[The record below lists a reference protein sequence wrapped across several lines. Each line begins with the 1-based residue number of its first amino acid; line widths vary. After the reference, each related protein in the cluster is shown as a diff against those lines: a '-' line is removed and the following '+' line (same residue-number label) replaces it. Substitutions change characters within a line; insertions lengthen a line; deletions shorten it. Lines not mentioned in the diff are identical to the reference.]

1 MQYCRRAQRSSLASG
16 ARLPVRQASLWL
28 REPSSFWPLRED
40 SSQPPYPA
48 TPKLRRI
55 DSLAAADSH
64 VGNIARWLEG
74 SATNPADRATLLLS
88 RTASRRAAGGR
99 DILWRHAAGRAGKV
113 RGVFRRGESEAERLS
128 GAGHAGAGDRVR
140 QRISLPPAALEEIVS
155 EDRLS
160 RGTNKYGY
168 WVRE

>member
-1 MQYCRRAQRSSLASG
+1 MIPSSLNPPCNIAAVLNGPRSHPAPACPLG
-16 ARLPVRQASLWL
+16 RRRFGCGSPRHSRLGL
-28 REPSSFWPLRED
+28 RLGELA
-40 SSQPPYPA
+40 YPA

-88 RTASRRAAGGR
+88 PTTSRRAAGGR
-99 DILWRHAAGRAGKV
+99 DILWRHAAGRAGMV

-128 GAGHAGAGDRVR
+128 GAGLAGAGDRVR
-140 QRISLPPAALEEIVS
+140 QRISLPPAALEEMTRDQWQDS
-155 EDRLS
+155 TR
-160 RGTNKYGY
+160 
-168 WVRE
+168 